1 MKAIKESYTSMGLWG
16 KDESLLK
23 DLDEVHIKVKEETL
37 GEHAL
42 SPVERKRAHIAE
54 LRNKSKRRK

>member
-1 MKAIKESYTSMGLWG
+1 MDVTKEHYASMGLWG
-16 KDESLLK
+16 KDDSLLK
-23 DLDEVHIKVKEETL
+23 DLDEVHIRVKEETL

-54 LRNKSKRRK
+54 LRSKPKRRK